1 MASLYIILFTLYLV
15 TCIIIAAEQV
25 YNRDQNKQCNIF
37 GIVLQLIVNILAHS
51 LLLSTLYTAI
61 FYLK

>member
-25 YNRDQNKQCNIF
+25 YNRSPNKQCNIF
-37 GIVLQLIVNILAHS
+37 GIVLQLIVNISAHS